1 MRVIAPRPM
10 LAPRRGGTKTLPME
24 RPQLAPRQVPERHH
38 LVRAVRPP
46 ERPTRARARL
56 IPPTVAPAPV
66 LRLVVPPE
74 PRIERFGLKAPAPTP
89 AAVDAPG
96 ATSVGI
102 VGIGGTRVVAMTPA
116 DLTVPGRV
124 DITDFRIS
132 LFAGVW

>member
-1 MRVIAPRPM
+1 
-10 LAPRRGGTKTLPME
+10 
-24 RPQLAPRQVPERHH
+24 
-38 LVRAVRPP
+38 
-46 ERPTRARARL
+46 
-56 IPPTVAPAPV
+56 V